1 MPASVFEKARSQF
14 LNLKQASLLKTSIN
28 TSIHLLY
35 TVAFYIFSKMDGFRV
50 IFILY
55 PALSIVLYV
64 RPRLLAPNTTG
75 AEYLNIFYWPKE
87 KKG

>member
-1 MPASVFEKARSQF
+1 
-14 LNLKQASLLKTSIN
+14 
-28 TSIHLLY
+28 
-35 TVAFYIFSKMDGFRV
+35 MDGFRV

-64 RPRLLAPNTTG
+64 RPRLLAPNTGG